1 MHETPKME
9 STDAN
14 LVIRAQ
20 WQVGH
25 AYRVPAYRYRQGK
38 WQKHTEAPKEA
49 AAEVAQELRC
59 VTWNVWMDDFNRDN
73 RYAAIM
79 QVLEEA

>member
-1 MHETPKME
+1 ME

-20 WQVGH
+20 WQAGQ
-25 AYRVPAYRYRQGK
+25 AYRVPAYRYRQGR
-38 WQKHTEAPKEA
+38 WQKYTEAPKE

-59 VTWNVWMDDFNRDN
+59 VTWNVWMDDFNREN

-79 QVLEEA
+79 LCISGA

>member
-1 MHETPKME
+1 MHEAPKME

-20 WQVGH
+20 WQVGQ
-25 AYRVPAYRYRQGK
+25 AYRVPAYRYSKGK
-38 WQKHTEAPKEA
+38 WQKHTEAPKE

-59 VTWNVWMDDFNRDN
+59 VTWNVWMDDFNREN

-79 QVLEEA
+79 QVLEET